1 MLLHLCSK
9 NSADQRY
16 TCTRQ
21 RLLFTPT
28 RHRMYWPAGGYLQNK
43 TEYILH
49 IGHYQASRTYFDKN
63 NSVHSKFH
71 CADIFLLESQIL
83 HSHPYTRTD
92 RLYCNTLYCD
102 ALLHSSDIWL
112 LYHWMV
118 KALDK
123 LPLWWERN
131 KTQVKI
137 YPTWTQEECTRQQP
151 IDLRFLTNFW

>member
-1 MLLHLCSK
+1 MFFDLNSHSSSTPLARSSMLLHLCSK
-9 NSADQRY
+9 NSADQRN
-16 TCTRQ
+16 TCTLPPDTECTDLPVVIYKIKRNI
-21 RLLFTPT
+21 
-28 RHRMYWPAGGYLQNK
+28 LQ
-43 TEYILH
+43 

-83 HSHPYTRTD
+83 HSHPHTRTD

-118 KALDK
+118 KALDM
-123 LPLWWERN
+123 LSL
-131 KTQVKI
+131 
-137 YPTWTQEECTRQQP
+137 
-151 IDLRFLTNFW
+151 

>member
-1 MLLHLCSK
+1 MLVYGQLKLVKEKGLQFVFRFKSRIVPQLPWQGVPCCFTFAVKTPLTRGTLVHGSDSYSLPP
-9 NSADQRY
+9 D
-16 TCTRQ
+16 TECTDLPVVIYKIKR
-21 RLLFTPT
+21 
-28 RHRMYWPAGGYLQNK
+28 N
-43 TEYILH
+43 ILH

-83 HSHPYTRTD
+83 HSHPYTRID

-118 KALDK
+118 KPLDM
-123 LPLWWERN
+123 LSL
-131 KTQVKI
+131 
-137 YPTWTQEECTRQQP
+137 
-151 IDLRFLTNFW
+151 

>member
-16 TCTRQ
+16 TCTRGSAATHIHSQ
-21 RLLFTPT
+21 YVVIYKIKR
-28 RHRMYWPAGGYLQNK
+28 N
-43 TEYILH
+43 ILH

-83 HSHPYTRTD
+83 HSHPHTRTD
-92 RLYCNTLYCD
+92 RLYCNTLHCE
-102 ALLHSSDIWL
+102 ALLHSSDMWL

-123 LPLWWERN
+123 
-131 KTQVKI
+131 
-137 YPTWTQEECTRQQP
+137 
-151 IDLRFLTNFW
+151 